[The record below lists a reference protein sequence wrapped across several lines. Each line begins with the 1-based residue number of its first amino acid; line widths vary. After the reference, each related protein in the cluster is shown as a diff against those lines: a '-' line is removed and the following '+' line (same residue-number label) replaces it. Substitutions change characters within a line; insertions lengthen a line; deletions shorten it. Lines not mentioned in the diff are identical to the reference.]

1 MESNGK
7 NNTEGTDEHTSGE
20 NEAEQMDSIA
30 STSSSS
36 PKRYKFDNDSPSTS
50 R

>member
-1 MESNGK
+1 MESNDK
-7 NNTEGTDEHTSGE
+7 NNTEGTDENTSGG
-20 NEAEQMDSIA
+20 NEDEQTVDAIA
-30 STSSSS
+30 STSS